1 MNIDQLLCNIKEQ
14 GVSYLTKEDRKNI
27 INIAVCCLE
36 EQINKSGLRIKNSDE
51 ASDYL
56 KLQFA
61 NEVNEVFAVLFL
73 NNNNQFIAFEKLF
86 FGTVNKS
93 IVFPRVVLK
102 KALEFNAAAVIFAHN
117 HPSGNK
123 KPSGEDIKITKE
135 LSKILGVIDVEV
147 LDHVL
152 VAGNEC
158 LSFAEEKLL

>member
-1 MNIDQLLCNIKEQ
+1 
-14 GVSYLTKEDRKNI
+14 
-27 INIAVCCLE
+27 
-36 EQINKSGLRIKNSDE
+36 
-51 ASDYL
+51 
-56 KLQFA
+56 
-61 NEVNEVFAVLFL
+61 
-73 NNNNQFIAFEKLF
+73 
-86 FGTVNKS
+86 
-93 IVFPRVVLK
+93 LK

-135 LSKILGVIDVEV
+135 LSKILGVIDVKV